1 MILSLNHQ
9 PSGGKE
15 WVAEIKGRH
24 PKYKLD
30 REFLPALKRDWSR
43 SGKTG
48 STSFELEEGK
58 VYEVNEPWKDRY
70 FAKVENGEVIRISIE
85 EVLTIIDK

>member
-1 MILSLNHQ
+1 MIFSINHQ

-30 REFLPALKRDWSR
+30 REFLRPVSRDWSR

-48 STSFELEEGK
+48 STSFEVEEGK
-58 VYEVNEPWKDRY
+58 VYEVNEPWEDR
-70 FAKVENGEVIRISIE
+70 FFVKVENGEVIRISIE
-85 EVLTIIDK
+85 EVLAIIDK